1 MTAVPNKP
9 GAIKAGGPGSGRHAG
24 GGFGSVAQ
32 SHGYTS
38 TGRDANGNHTYT
50 KTDSAGKT
58 HDLSVNHG
66 TGRWSHDVTTPASN
80 TELRNSS
87 TVGRFSGKTSELTP
101 ENGAALL
108 KEHLSKWD

>member
-1 MTAVPNKP
+1 M
-9 GAIKAGGPGSGRHAG
+9 I
-24 GGFGSVAQ
+24 
-32 SHGYTS
+32 HG
-38 TGRDANGNHTYT
+38 N
-50 KTDSAGKT
+50 
-58 HDLSVNHG
+58 
-66 TGRWSHDVTTPASN
+66 TTRMVRASN